1 MGLGATTVQ
10 NEPIGGSGKWALIT
24 VCPDLIG
31 MTHDPKVDRQRSMEA
46 YKWLVEAMLVPDWG
60 YMKKEWDVVPGV
72 DDIKVEVHCYGVQ
85 PHYPEVLAEIA
96 AKVRDIA
103 WEAAGNPQRWIRH
116 RKPPVAPPNARRIV
130 AATMW
135 VQTEDDDG
143 TVMIQ
148 PVTDDDELRGMLGSG
163 FVTRYPA

>member
-1 MGLGATTVQ
+1 MQ

-46 YKWLVEAMLVPDWG
+46 FQWYVGNLLVQDWG

-72 DDIKVEVHCYGVQ
+72 DDIKVEVQCYGVQ
-85 PHYPEVLAEIA
+85 PHHPEVLAEIA
-96 AKVRDIA
+96 AKVRDIVWA
-103 WEAAGNPQRWIRH
+103 AAGNPQRWIRH
-116 RKPPVAPPNARRIV
+116 RKPPVAPPNAGRIV

-143 TVMIQ
+143 NITIHK
-148 PVTDDDELRGMLGSG
+148 VTDEGELREMVRTG